1 MIPPTVPPF
10 PFYII
15 NKDIIKGSF
24 PFRKTFLTPKLD
36 FAARFHNPDF
46 DRPACSADPKSRN
59 RIPETEQTE
68 GEGRSA
74 CRSPISQPRFRPP
87 RVFRRHEEPEQNHGN
102 GTNRRRR
109 TLCQLKPISQPRFQ
123 PPRVFRRPEEPEQ
136 NHGNGTNRRRRTLC
150 QLKPISQPRFR
161 TLDSD
166 RPACS
171 ADPKSRNRIPETE
184 QTEGEGKFFSPEN
197 TPIQR
202 LFYLCPEDFKTRFQT
217 SPSGSSESPL
227 LSPLR
232 HRYCQ
237 VNPPTERLNNTHGN
251 ICNQVT
257 SVDEFRCFS
266 AFCA

>member
-24 PFRKTFLTPKLD
+24 PFRKTFHTPKPDFEARFRPPSVPADPKSRNRTTETEPIGGVRKSVQPKLD
-36 FAARFHNPDF
+36 FAARF
-46 DRPACSADPKSRN
+46 R
-59 RIPETEQTE
+59 
-68 GEGRSA
+68 
-74 CRSPISQPRFRPP
+74 
-87 RVFRRHEEPEQNHGN
+87 
-102 GTNRRRR
+102 
-109 TLCQLKPISQPRFQ
+109 

-136 NHGNGTNRRRRTLC
+136 NHGNGTNRRRRTLR
-150 QLKPISQPRFR
+150 LPKPDFTTPISTAPSVPPTRRAGTESRKRNKPKAKESFPVRR
-161 TLDSD
+161 TRQFKDYSIF
-166 RPACS
+166 A
-171 ADPKSRNRIPETE
+171 
-184 QTEGEGKFFSPEN
+184 
-197 TPIQR
+197 
-202 LFYLCPEDFKTRFQT
+202 PEDFKTRFQT

-237 VNPPTERLNNTHGN
+237 VNPPTERLKNTHGN

>member
-1 MIPPTVPPF
+1 MIPATVPPF

-24 PFRKTFLTPKLD
+24 PFRKTFHTPK
-36 FAARFHNPDF
+36 PDF
-46 DRPACSADPKSRN
+46 ES
-59 RIPETEQTE
+59 
-68 GEGRSA
+68 
-74 CRSPISQPRFRPP
+74 RFRPP
-87 RVFRRHEEPEQNHGN
+87 RVFRRPEEPKQNYGN

-109 TLCQLKPISQPRFQ
+109 TLCLPKPDFTTPISTAQRV
-123 PPRVFRRPEEPEQ
+123 PPTRRAGTESRKRNKPEAKESFPV
-136 NHGNGTNRRRRTLC
+136 RRTR
-150 QLKPISQPRFR
+150 QFKDYSIF
-161 TLDSD
+161 
-166 RPACS
+166 A
-171 ADPKSRNRIPETE
+171 
-184 QTEGEGKFFSPEN
+184 
-197 TPIQR
+197 
-202 LFYLCPEDFKTRFQT
+202 PEDFKTRFQT

>member
-1 MIPPTVPPF
+1 MSPSVAPPF

-36 FAARFHNPDF
+36 FEARFRNPDF
-46 DRPACSADPKSRN
+46 ARPECSADLKSRN
-59 RIPETEQTE
+59 KTTETEQTG

-87 RVFRRHEEPEQNHGN
+87 RVFRR
-102 GTNRRRR
+102 
-109 TLCQLKPISQPRFQ
+109 
-123 PPRVFRRPEEPEQ
+123 PEEPEQ
-136 NHGNGTNRRRRTLC
+136 NHGNGTNRRR
-150 QLKPISQPRFR
+150 K
-161 TLDSD
+161 
-166 RPACS
+166 
-171 ADPKSRNRIPETE
+171 
-184 QTEGEGKFFSPEN
+184 KFSSPEN

-202 LFYLCPEDFKTRFQT
+202 LFYLCPRRLQNPIPDIAVRSVRKSAFK
-217 SPSGSSESPL
+217 
-227 LSPLR
+227 PLR

-237 VNPPTERLNNTHGN
+237 VNPPAERLKNTHGN

>member
-36 FAARFHNPDF
+36 FAARFW
-46 DRPACSADPKSRN
+46 
-59 RIPETEQTE
+59 
-68 GEGRSA
+68 
-74 CRSPISQPRFRPP
+74 
-87 RVFRRHEEPEQNHGN
+87 
-102 GTNRRRR
+102 
-109 TLCQLKPISQPRFQ
+109 
-123 PPRVFRRPEEPEQ
+123 PPRVFRRPE
-136 NHGNGTNRRRRTLC
+136 
-150 QLKPISQPRFR
+150 
-161 TLDSD
+161 
-166 RPACS
+166 CS
-171 ADPKSRNRIPETE
+171 ADPKSRTEPRKRNKPEAKESFPVRRTR
-184 QTEGEGKFFSPEN
+184 QFKDYSIFA
-197 TPIQR
+197 
-202 LFYLCPEDFKTRFQT
+202 PEDFKTRFQT

-227 LSPLR
+227 LSPFR

>member
-1 MIPPTVPPF
+1 MSPSVAPPF

-36 FAARFHNPDF
+36 FEA
-46 DRPACSADPKSRN
+46 
-59 RIPETEQTE
+59 
-68 GEGRSA
+68 
-74 CRSPISQPRFRPP
+74 RFRPP
-87 RVFRRHEEPEQNHGN
+87 RVFRRPEEPKQNHGN

-109 TLCQLKPISQPRFQ
+109 TLCLPKPDFTTPIS
-123 PPRVFRRPEEPEQ
+123 
-136 NHGNGTNRRRRTLC
+136 H
-150 QLKPISQPRFR
+150 PRFR
-161 TLDSD
+161 SSILTAP
-166 RPACS
+166 RVPPTRRAGTE
-171 ADPKSRNRIPETE
+171 SRKRNKPEAKESFPVRRTR
-184 QTEGEGKFFSPEN
+184 QFKDYSIFA
-197 TPIQR
+197 
-202 LFYLCPEDFKTRFQT
+202 PEDFKTRFQT

-227 LSPLR
+227 LSLLR

>member
-1 MIPPTVPPF
+1 MSPSVAPPF

-36 FAARFHNPDF
+36 FAARF
-46 DRPACSADPKSRN
+46 R
-59 RIPETEQTE
+59 
-68 GEGRSA
+68 
-74 CRSPISQPRFRPP
+74 
-87 RVFRRHEEPEQNHGN
+87 
-102 GTNRRRR
+102 
-109 TLCQLKPISQPRFQ
+109 

-136 NHGNGTNRRRRTLC
+136 NHGNGTNRRAKESFPVRRTR
-150 QLKPISQPRFR
+150 QFKDYSIF
-161 TLDSD
+161 
-166 RPACS
+166 A
-171 ADPKSRNRIPETE
+171 
-184 QTEGEGKFFSPEN
+184 
-197 TPIQR
+197 
-202 LFYLCPEDFKTRFQT
+202 PEDFKTRFQT
-217 SPSGSSESPL
+217 SPSGPSESPL

-237 VNPPTERLNNTHGN
+237 VNPPTERLKNTHGN

>member
-1 MIPPTVPPF
+1 MSPSVAPPF

-36 FAARFHNPDF
+36 FA
-46 DRPACSADPKSRN
+46 
-59 RIPETEQTE
+59 T
-68 GEGRSA
+68 
-74 CRSPISQPRFRPP
+74 PISTAPRVPP
-87 RVFRRHEEPEQNHGN
+87 TRVFRRHEEPEQNHGN

-109 TLCQLKPISQPRFQ
+109 TLCLPKPDFAPSISTASSV
-123 PPRVFRRPEEPEQ
+123 PPTRRAGTESRKRNKPEAKESFPV
-136 NHGNGTNRRRRTLC
+136 RRTR
-150 QLKPISQPRFR
+150 QFKDYSIF
-161 TLDSD
+161 
-166 RPACS
+166 A
-171 ADPKSRNRIPETE
+171 
-184 QTEGEGKFFSPEN
+184 
-197 TPIQR
+197 
-202 LFYLCPEDFKTRFQT
+202 PEDFKTRFQT

>member
-87 RVFRRHEEPEQNHGN
+87 RVFRRH
-102 GTNRRRR
+102 
-109 TLCQLKPISQPRFQ
+109 
-123 PPRVFRRPEEPEQ
+123 EEPEQ

>member
-1 MIPPTVPPF
+1 MIPATVPPF

-24 PFRKTFLTPKLD
+24 PFRKTFHTPK
-36 FAARFHNPDF
+36 PDF
-46 DRPACSADPKSRN
+46 
-59 RIPETEQTE
+59 TT
-68 GEGRSA
+68 
-74 CRSPISQPRFRPP
+74 
-87 RVFRRHEEPEQNHGN
+87 
-102 GTNRRRR
+102 
-109 TLCQLKPISQPRFQ
+109 RFQ
-123 PPRVFRRPEEPEQ
+123 PPRVFRRPE
-136 NHGNGTNRRRRTLC
+136 
-150 QLKPISQPRFR
+150 
-161 TLDSD
+161 
-166 RPACS
+166 CS
-171 ADPKSRNRIPETE
+171 ADLKSRNRTTETE
-184 QTEGEGKFFSPEN
+184 RTGGEGNFPVRRTRQFKDYSIFA
-197 TPIQR
+197 
-202 LFYLCPEDFKTRFQT
+202 PEDFKTRFQT

>member
-1 MIPPTVPPF
+1 MSPSVAPPF

-36 FAARFHNPDF
+36 FAARFRNPDF
-46 DRPACSADPKSRN
+46 DRLACSADPKSRN
-59 RIPETEQTE
+59 RTTETEQT
-68 GEGRSA
+68 G
-74 CRSPISQPRFRPP
+74 
-87 RVFRRHEEPEQNHGN
+87 
-102 GTNRRRR
+102 
-109 TLCQLKPISQPRFQ
+109 
-123 PPRVFRRPEEPEQ
+123 
-136 NHGNGTNRRRRTLC
+136 
-150 QLKPISQPRFR
+150 
-161 TLDSD
+161 
-166 RPACS
+166 
-171 ADPKSRNRIPETE
+171 
-184 QTEGEGKFFSPEN
+184 GEGKFSSPEN

-227 LSPLR
+227 LSLLR